1 MWLVL
6 LYDVTDDYLSRRGEF
21 REEHL
26 ALCRAARERGELAM
40 AGAFT
45 DPADATM
52 LIWSTDDRAVV
63 ERFVAADPY
72 GRAGL
77 VRGYR
82 IRAWTVAVGGPA
94 EVTGSQVRA

>member
-1 MWLVL
+1 MAPMWLVL
-6 LYDVTDDYLSRRGEF
+6 LYDVTDDYLDRRGQY
-21 REEHL
+21 RAEHL
-26 ALCRAARERGELAM
+26 ELCRAALARGELAL

-52 LIWSTDDRAVV
+52 LVWSTDDRSVV

-77 VRGYR
+77 VTGHR
-82 IRAWTVAVGGPA
+82 IREYSVAVGGPA
-94 EVTGSQVRA
+94 QDAS

>member
-1 MWLVL
+1 MSAMWLVL
-6 LYDVTDDYLSRRGEF
+6 LYDVTDDYLARRGDY
-21 REEHL
+21 RAEHL
-26 ALCRAARERGELAM
+26 DLCRAALDRGELVL
-40 AGAFT
+40 AGAFM

-77 VRGYR
+77 IRAHR
-82 IRAWTVAVGGPA
+82 IREYSVAVGGPA
-94 EVTGSQVRA
+94 QDAS